1 MWDMDSY
8 QDFLQEHASGHHA
21 IGSALVLLVAI
32 GILFLVW
39 A

>member
-8 QDFLQEHASGHHA
+8 QEFLREHASGHHA

-32 GILFLVW
+32 CVVILVLS
-39 A
+39 